1 MLIGPK
7 QIRTVQLFW
16 DLAQQRLQTIVEI
29 RTLSFTAKSIGY
41 S

>member
-7 QIRTVQLFW
+7 QIIAVQLFQ

-29 RTLSFTAKSIGY
+29 KILSFAAKSI
-41 S
+41 